1 MRKQNRF
8 SLRKPL
14 NKEFKR
20 VTDKYKQL
28 LADFPL
34 IENYWKQTPEAETGM
49 TFYQTVM
56 DDAFEALALGCLEAT
71 ETELPDDL
79 AALILS
85 ERDGIKINKDVAWSH
100 LKTKIN
106 SIRRK
111 GKEVRAAEIEE
122 FFPIHWSALEEL
134 LGMGQKAVDD
144 DIPPQQLVER
154 IKAFGP
160 QWKQVLDI
168 IENEMVSDA
177 VNHAEEFKTL
187 ATERFAEDFERATGS
202 ALPVNFDNDGT
213 HDQAPISEYERLKKR
228 YELKKETENIPEDI
242 QKLIESDIRD
252 FGYAGADNQDF
263 VPKRQRLKAILDL
276 PFGKYSHTARD
287 LAEIE
292 QELEESHFGL
302 KDVKKSALQV
312 IAMTN
317 RRGPGTPP
325 PGLLLVGPPGVG
337 KTSIARSIAK
347 AMNRQF
353 YKMSL
358 GGVGS
363 ERHIRGDY
371 PVYMGSKHGEIIKA
385 HIRTGT
391 NDPVILLDEIDKLA
405 SSVAGEGKAEDAL
418 LEVTDP
424 SQNTEFEDHH
434 LGIPYDISA
443 ALFICTAN
451 DIDEIPAPLLDRI
464 QIIEV
469 EGYLTQDKI
478 TIAKQYLVKKAFEKT
493 GLNEDEISFE
503 DDLFEHLIQRYT
515 DEAGVRNLS
524 QKIEECCREVLRQRD
539 TQKTSNDQIIIGKNN
554 LHEFIGPP
562 VYPLEKIPE
571 TDQVGYV
578 NGLAWTMHGGCICT
592 VEAERVQSQ
601 LNNTSEP
608 TGSLGNVMKES
619 YKVARNLISSM
630 VEGGRLDKQYAD
642 KVDLIALHVP
652 DGATPKD
659 GPSAGAAITTALL
672 SAVTGKPVKRD
683 VAMTGEVNLRGEVG
697 RIGGLTFKL
706 EAAYLA
712 GAKIVLI
719 PQDNQNDLEKVPD
732 YIKNELDIRPVKR
745 IEEVLDVAIEPGLV
759 APPQSHESMA
769 RGDVSGPSEVTQN
782 LSVTGLMEN
791 GVRASFTFTGPSIN

>member
-20 VTDKYKQL
+20 VIDKYKQL

-34 IENYWKQTPEAETGM
+34 IENYWKQTPDAESGM
-49 TFYQTVM
+49 TFYQAIM
-56 DDAFEALALGCLEAT
+56 DDAFEALALGCAEAT
-71 ETELPDDL
+71 ETEIPDDL

-85 ERDGIKINKDVAWSH
+85 ERDGVKISKEVAWSH

-106 SIRRK
+106 SLRRK
-111 GKEVRAAEIEE
+111 GEGSLAAEIDE
-122 FFPIHWSALEEL
+122 FFPTHWSALEEL
-134 LGMGQKAVDD
+134 LGMGQKAINDD
-144 DIPPQQLVER
+144 APPQQLVER

-160 QWKQVLDI
+160 QWKQVIDI

-177 VNHAEEFKTL
+177 VKHAEDFNTR
-187 ATERFAEDFERATGS
+187 ATQRFAEDFERATGS
-202 ALPVNFDNDGT
+202 ALPVKFDNDRSQ
-213 HDQAPISEYERLKKR
+213 DQPHISEYERLKHR
-228 YELKKETENIPEDI
+228 FETKKETENIPEDI
-242 QKLIESDIRD
+242 QKLIENDLRD
-252 FGYAGADNQDF
+252 FGFVGTDTHDF

-276 PFGKYSHTARD
+276 PFGKYSHTVRD
-287 LAEIE
+287 LAIIE
-292 QELEESHFGL
+292 QELEASHFGL
-302 KDVKKSALQV
+302 EDVKKSALQV
-312 IAMTN
+312 IAMAN
-317 RRGPGTPP
+317 RRGPGTTPP
-325 PGLLLVGPPGVG
+325 SLLLVGPPGVG

-347 AMNRQF
+347 GMNRAF

-371 PVYMGSKHGEIIKA
+371 PVYMGSRHGEIIKA

-405 SSVAGEGKAEDAL
+405 SGVTGEGKAEDAL

-424 SQNTEFEDHH
+424 EQNKEFEDHN
-434 LGIPYDISA
+434 LGLPYDISA
-443 ALFICTAN
+443 AFFICTAN
-451 DIDEIPAPLLDRI
+451 DIDQIPEPLLDRTN
-464 QIIEV
+464 IIEV
-469 EGYLTQDKI
+469 EGYLTKDKI
-478 TIAKQYLVKKAFEKT
+478 TIARQYLVANALKST
-493 GLNEDEISFE
+493 GLNESEIKFE
-503 DDLFEHLIQRYT
+503 DDVFEHIIQRYT
-515 DEAGVRNLS
+515 DEAGVRKLN

-539 TQKTSNDQIIIGKNN
+539 TQKTSNDQIVINTNN

-562 VYPLEKIPE
+562 VYPLEKIPD

-578 NGLAWTMHGGCICT
+578 NGLAWTMHGGRICT
-592 VEAERVQSQ
+592 IEAERVQSQ
-601 LNNTSEP
+601 LNNRSEP
-608 TGSLGNVMKES
+608 TGSLGNVMRES

-642 KVDLIALHVP
+642 KVDLIALHIP

-712 GAKIVLI
+712 GAKTVLI
-719 PQDNQNDLEKVPD
+719 PEDNRNDLDKIPD

-759 APPQSHESMA
+759 PPRSHDHSTSGESPVATAQTKDMY
-769 RGDVSGPSEVTQN
+769 T
-782 LSVTGLMEN
+782 TGLMEN
-791 GVRASFTFTGPSIN
+791 GIRASFTFTGPSIN